1 MLDDRLEMT
10 DAPPAGST
18 QHVPDPPPRCEVDAV
33 VQAPERLAAVD
44 ATGMLDSPPEPAFDA
59 LARLAARLLDVP
71 AAFMALVDED
81 RDFYKA
87 VCGFGEPLGTE
98 RELHGRTF
106 CHYTVADAPGPL
118 VIPDTHAHPAY
129 RQVPTVEALDVR
141 AYLGVP
147 IFFEGQPIGS
157 FCAIDHRPR
166 AWTEDDVEVL
176 TQLGASAQREIELR
190 LSLETSRRA
199 AEELERVHREHQEL
213 LDATTDGVYTMD
225 REGTILFANRAAA
238 ELLGFAPEEM
248 VGRNAH
254 ELFHHSYPDG
264 TPYPRAECP
273 ISRAARAGTPVHVSG
288 EVLWRKDGTPLAVD
302 YASSPLHRDGR
313 TVGAVV
319 RFTDVAEQKR
329 ATEGL
334 QLLAESGRLL
344 SASLDEDETLQAIG
358 RMAVPRL
365 AEMVVVDLIEGEA
378 MRRVASAH
386 ANERASALLERAR
399 QFPPSLDD
407 GGPQAQVIASGQPLL
422 VADIDDDWIVRAS
435 RAPEHADIMRE
446 LVLRS
451 LIVAPLRSREAL
463 LGTVTF
469 VRCASRPPFEQAD
482 VAVADELAR
491 RGALALENAR
501 LYDAARR
508 ATRARD
514 DMLGVVSHDLRN
526 PIHSVFMSSSFLLD
540 VMPAEGRDMERK
552 QLAII
557 RRAAER
563 ANRLIQDLL
572 DITHIESG
580 RLSLHREPHKAA
592 SIAGEAV
599 ELAGIVA
606 ADRGISLVRGEMDGE
621 ARVNADRDRVLQ
633 ALGNL
638 IGNALKFT
646 PAGGSVTVSVEA
658 DGGEVRFSVADTGT
672 GIAPEQVAHLFD
684 RYWQANTA
692 DRRGVGLGLSIVKG
706 IADAHGGRVEVAS
719 QVGRGTTFTLV
730 LPAA

>member
-1 MLDDRLEMT
+1 MT
-10 DAPPAGST
+10 DAPPAGSP
-18 QHVPDPPPRCEVDAV
+18 QHVPDPPPRAVVDAL

-59 LARLAARLLDVP
+59 LTQLAARLLSVP

-87 VCGFGEPLGTE
+87 ACGFGEPLASA

-129 RQVPTVEALDVR
+129 RHVPTVDALGVR

-147 IFFEGQPIGS
+147 IYFEGQPIGS
-157 FCAIDHRPR
+157 LCAIDDHPR
-166 AWTEDDVEVL
+166 AWSEDDVEVL
-176 TQLGASAQREIELR
+176 TQLAASAQREIELR
-190 LSLETSRRA
+190 LALATSRRA
-199 AEELERVHREHQEL
+199 ADELERVHREHQEL
-213 LDATTDGVYTMD
+213 LDATTDGVYTVD
-225 REGTILFANRAAA
+225 REGTVLFANRAAA

-248 VGRNAH
+248 VGRDAH
-254 ELFHHSYPDG
+254 QLFHHSYPDG
-264 TPYPRAECP
+264 APYPPAECP
-273 ISRAARAGTPVHVSG
+273 ISRAARSGTPVQISS
-288 EVLWRKDGTPLAVD
+288 EVLWRKDGAPVAVA
-302 YASSPLHRDGR
+302 YASSPVHRGGE

-319 RFTDVAEQKR
+319 RFTDIAEQKR

-358 RMAVPRL
+358 RMAVPQL
-365 AEMVVVDLIEGEA
+365 AEMVVVDLIEGPA
-378 MRRVASAH
+378 MRRAAWSHASEGASAP
-386 ANERASALLERAR
+386 LERAR
-399 QFPPSLDD
+399 RFPPALDD
-407 GGPQAQVIASGQPLL
+407 GGPQAWVIASGQPLL
-422 VADIDDDWIVRAS
+422 VREVDDEWIVRAS
-435 RAPEHADIMRE
+435 RAPEHAEIMRE

-540 VMPAEGRDMERK
+540 VIPAEGRDMERK

-580 RLSLHREPHKAA
+580 RLSLHRETHKAA

-606 ADRGISLVRGEMDGE
+606 ADQKISLVRGEMDGE

-646 PAGGSVTVSVEA
+646 LAGGGVTLSVAAE
-658 DGGEVRFSVADTGT
+658 DDEVRFSVADTGT

-706 IADAHGGRVEVAS
+706 IADAHGGRVEVTS
-719 QVGRGTTFTLV
+719 EVGRGTTFTLV

>member
-1 MLDDRLEMT
+1 MT
-10 DAPPAGST
+10 DAPPAGSP
-18 QHVPDPPPRCEVDAV
+18 QHLPDPPPRSEVDAV
-33 VQAPERLAAVD
+33 VAAPERLAAVD
-44 ATGMLDSPPEPAFDA
+44 ATGLLDSPPEPAFDT
-59 LARLAARLLDVP
+59 LTKLAARLLGVP

-87 VCGFGEPLGTE
+87 ACGFGEPLSAA

-106 CHYTVADAPGPL
+106 CHYTVADAPGAL

-129 RQVPTVEALDVR
+129 RQVPTVDTMDVR

-147 IFFEGQPIGS
+147 LYFKGQPIGS
-157 FCAIDHRPR
+157 LCAIDHHPR
-166 AWTEDDVEVL
+166 AWSPDDVEVL
-176 TQLGASAQREIELR
+176 TQLAASAQREIELR
-190 LSLETSRRA
+190 LALDTSRRA

-248 VGRNAH
+248 MGRNAH
-254 ELFHHSYPDG
+254 DLFHHSYPDG
-264 TPYPRAECP
+264 TPYPRAECS
-273 ISRAARAGTPVHVSG
+273 ISRAARAGMPVHVSG
-288 EVLWRKDGTPLAVD
+288 DVLWRKNGTPLPVA
-302 YASSPLHRDGR
+302 YASSPVHRDGQM
-313 TVGAVV
+313 VGAVV
-319 RFTDVAEQKR
+319 RFTDIAEQKR

-344 SASLDEDETLQAIG
+344 SASLDENETLQAIG
-358 RMAVPRL
+358 RMAVPQL
-365 AEMVVVDLIEGEA
+365 AEMVVVDLIEGLA
-378 MRRVASAH
+378 MRRAAWSHAS
-386 ANERASALLERAR
+386 EGASPLLERAS
-399 QFPPSLDD
+399 QFPPALDD
-407 GGPQAQVIASGQPLL
+407 GGPQAQVIASGEALL
-422 VADIDDDWIVRAS
+422 VREVDDEWIVRAS

-451 LIVAPLRSREAL
+451 VIVAPLRSREAM

-491 RGALALENAR
+491 RGAMALENAR

-540 VMPAEGRDMERK
+540 VIPEEGRDMERK

-580 RLSLHREPHKAA
+580 RLSLHREVHKAA

-606 ADRGISLVRGEMDGE
+606 ADQGISLVRGVMDGE

-646 PAGGSVTVSVEA
+646 PSGGTVTVGVEA
-658 DGGEVRFSVADTGT
+658 EGNEVRFSVADTGT
-672 GIAPEQVAHLFD
+672 GIAPEQVDHLFN

-706 IADAHGGRVEVAS
+706 IADAHGGRVAVKSEL
-719 QVGRGTTFTLV
+719 GRGTTFTLA
-730 LPAA
+730 LPTA